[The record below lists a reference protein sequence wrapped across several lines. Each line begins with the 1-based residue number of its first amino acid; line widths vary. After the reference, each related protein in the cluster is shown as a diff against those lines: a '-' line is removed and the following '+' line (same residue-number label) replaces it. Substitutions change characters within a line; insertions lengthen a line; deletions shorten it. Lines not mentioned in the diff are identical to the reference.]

1 MEEKLYK
8 NGFIIAEMKQSENC
22 IYNAWPL
29 EGIEDDSTAQSLTE
43 EADEKWFTKYDMLE
57 IIPDLEYIKKYKKC
71 CDKLNIDTKVLLIE
85 TPYQFPI
92 INENIEIEEILGYDC
107 IGTVGYSYLHQ
118 EFNERNIILNKNG
131 LIDKYED
138 VLKFIEHRK
147 KDIESGLNIENF
159 WEEIP
164 IKISIVKY

>member
-118 EFNERNIILNKNG
+118 ESNERNILLNKNG